1 MRITGTA
8 PQFHDRRTHI
18 VTHHKLDYD
27 LLKQIQ
33 DHPEV
38 KEVAGT
44 YMRSMASIG
53 ASHEPSTHASR
64 RES

>member
-1 MRITGTA
+1 MRLTCTA
-8 PQFHDRRTHI
+8 PQFHDYGTHF
-18 VTHHKLDYD
+18 VTQHKLDYD

-44 YMRSMASIG
+44 HMVILVSIS

-64 RES
+64 RKS